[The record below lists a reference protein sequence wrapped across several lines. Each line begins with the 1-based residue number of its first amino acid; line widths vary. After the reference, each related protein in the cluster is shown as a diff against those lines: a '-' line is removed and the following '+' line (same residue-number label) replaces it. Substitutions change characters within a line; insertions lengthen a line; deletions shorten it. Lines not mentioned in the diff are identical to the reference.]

1 MITDDTNVMTMDLLH
16 RLPEEFSRAEGK
28 KGTTP
33 AEEECQQPSW
43 QWSMDVFMDSVQP
56 VTGKTSC

>member
-1 MITDDTNVMTMDLLH
+1 MITDDTNVMTMDFLH

-43 QWSMDVFMDSVQP
+43 Q
-56 VTGKTSC
+56 